1 MTPKQKL
8 RSLEKKME
16 RLQFNND
23 KLNLQQAVRYFT
35 DIQKYYELDNEH
47 FFLKFEIEHC
57 QTCGKRL

>member
-8 RSLEKKME
+8 RSIEKKME

-23 KLNLQQAVRYFT
+23 KLNLEQASRYFS
-35 DIQKYYELDNEH
+35 DIERYYNLQREH

-57 QTCGKRL
+57 QTCGKKL